1 MFLKTEIFISPFL
14 LLNHYAKLF
23 YVKFKQNL
31 KVRVRMFLSVLGF
44 FSAGLCVGQVTDSTS
59 ANKAADSAL
68 LKQVEAQM
76 QASTPEQPP
85 AAQPRSSL
93 SFNPDIGVI
102 GDFQGSYISKG
113 QKNFDMYL
121 NETEVSL
128 QATVDPYARADFF
141 LSFGRDPVTG
151 KYGVEVEEGY
161 LTTLSLPAKLQLKVG
176 KFREAV
182 GRINPTHPHA
192 LPFIDLPNAYVNLFG
207 EEGLNDEGASLSW
220 LIPNNAFYQELVFQT
235 TSGFSES
242 PAFARSQGNHLIYLG
257 HLKNFFTLTDNA
269 TLELGLTGI
278 SGPNDSSRTTN
289 VATADL
295 TYKYKP
301 VQMNTYHSLT
311 WQSEFYYS
319 HNNRTENN
327 AVNAFGLYSFLQYQ
341 LAKRT
346 FLTGRYDYGQ
356 KPYNSSINEQAYSLT
371 FGWYATEF
379 SKIEVEAKTTD
390 DNVES
395 RFYQAWL
402 RWIFVIGAHGA
413 HQY

>member
-1 MFLKTEIFISPFL
+1 MLVFL
-14 LLNHYAKLF
+14 NAKL
-23 YVKFKQNL
+23 
-31 KVRVRMFLSVLGF
+31 S
-44 FSAGLCVGQVTDSTS
+44 VGQSTDSSGTTT
-59 ANKAADSAL
+59 DSAL
-68 LKQVEAQM
+68 LKQIEAQM
-76 QASTPEQPP
+76 QTSTPEQQTP
-85 AAQPRSSL
+85 APQPRSSL
-93 SFNPDIGVI
+93 TFNPDIGVI
-102 GDFQGSYISKG
+102 GDFQGSFISKG
-113 QKNFDMYL
+113 EKNFDMYL
-121 NETEVSL
+121 NETELSL

-151 KYGVEVEEGY
+151 KYGATVEEGY
-161 LTTLSLPAKLQLKVG
+161 LTTLSLPAKLQLKAG

-207 EEGLNDEGASLSW
+207 EEGLNDEGVSLSW
-220 LIPNNAFYQELVFQT
+220 LLPTKAFYQEFIVQT

-278 SGPNDSSRTTN
+278 SGPNDSARTTN
-289 VATADL
+289 IAAGDL

-301 VQMNTYHSLT
+301 VQLNTYHSLT

-319 HNNRTENN
+319 HNNQTENN

-341 LAKRT
+341 LKKRT

-356 KPYNSSINEQAYSLT
+356 KPYNSFIKEQAYSLT

-390 DNVES
+390 DNLSS
-395 RFYQAWL
+395 RFYQAWF

>member
-1 MFLKTEIFISPFL
+1 M
-14 LLNHYAKLF
+14 N
-23 YVKFKQNL
+23 FKQDL
-31 KVRVRMFLSVLGF
+31 KPVVYIFLILLSISYGKTSV
-44 FSAGLCVGQVTDSTS
+44 AQVTDTTS
-59 ANKAADSAL
+59 NSASDSAL
-68 LKQVEAQM
+68 LKQVEEQM
-76 QASTPEQPP
+76 QQSQSQTQTQPEQSSGT
-85 AAQPRSSL
+85 QTRSSL

-102 GDFQGSYISKG
+102 GDFRGSYISEGKR
-113 QKNFDMYL
+113 NFDMYL
-121 NETEVSL
+121 NETEISL
-128 QATVDPYARADFF
+128 QATVDPYIRGDFF
-141 LSFGRDPVTG
+141 ISFGRDPVTG
-151 KYGVEVEEGY
+151 KYGAEVEEGY
-161 LTTLSLPAKLQLKVG
+161 LTTLSLPAKMQLKAG

-207 EEGLNDEGASLSW
+207 EEGLNDEGVSLSW
-220 LIPNNAFYQELVFQT
+220 LVPNKAFYQDLTAQV

-269 TLELGLTGI
+269 TFELGLTGI
-278 SGPNDSSRTTN
+278 SGPNDSARTTN
-289 VATADL
+289 ILAGDL

-301 VQMNTYHSLT
+301 VQLNTYHSLT

-319 HNNRTENN
+319 HNNQTEND
-327 AVNAFGLYSFLQYQ
+327 AVNAIGLYSYIQYQ

-346 FLTGRYDYGQ
+346 FLTGRYDYGE
-356 KPYNSSINEQAYSLT
+356 KPYNNSIKEQAYSLT

-390 DNVES
+390 DNVAS